1 MLLLKHAYYPI
12 ALLFLL
18 VFCSYNAAK
27 VAILGIS
34 ARAVKRLAGPQG
46 NGKKGGLISTKNDLI
61 FDKDYISYFSR
72 AL

>member
-1 MLLLKHAYYPI
+1 MLLLEHAYYPI

-34 ARAVKRLAGPQG
+34 ARAVKRLARSQG
-46 NGKKGGLISTKNDLI
+46 NGKKGG
-61 FDKDYISYFSR
+61 
-72 AL
+72 A